1 MKARGA
7 WTKETTG
14 ELWNC
19 FESLASEIIYVSF
32 RELQLNSIN
41 RLRGDISRLILLA
54 SKKCAPLKWNA
65 LFLRT
70 NNGPNINMQA
80 HPIVLGLAG
89 TWAKIDMTMCLRW
102 ECLKRLESRLNNR
115 HEITADH

>member
-1 MKARGA
+1 MKVKEGENLILFFDVPSQLCEIFTAIGDRMKAIRA

-54 SKKCAPLKWNA
+54 SKKCAPPK
-65 LFLRT
+65 
-70 NNGPNINMQA
+70 
-80 HPIVLGLAG
+80 
-89 TWAKIDMTMCLRW
+89 
-102 ECLKRLESRLNNR
+102 
-115 HEITADH
+115 